1 MKKRLEIAKA
11 TEILKKDSVEY
22 VYEQIRQMLFNCLV
36 LARADVVRL
45 WGKMSYNQRR
55 EAIKA
60 LLVMENVAKQPEIYF
75 SREKTW
81 AAWKQ
86 RADEYTKQKNI
97 KDTGFAYYIVQDPKG
112 IVCHAA
118 AGAMTA
124 KMNQTYYNA
133 CDLVQKWEYAR
144 TNPTESRAY
153 EAMQYAKGIEK
164 KNKELAAMANVVQS
178 NCFVR
183 PFRQLAYS
191 IQH

>member
-1 MKKRLEIAKA
+1 MKKRLEMTKA
-11 TEILKKDSVEY
+11 TENLKKGSVEY
-22 VYEQIRQMLFNCLV
+22 VYEQIRHMLFNSFI

-45 WGKMSYNQRR
+45 WGKMNYNQRR
-55 EAIKA
+55 EAAKA
-60 LLVMENVAKQPEIYF
+60 LLVMEEVAKRPEIYF

-86 RADEYTKQKNI
+86 RADEYTKQHNI

-124 KMNQTYYNA
+124 KMNQVYYNA

-153 EAMQYAKGIEK
+153 EAMQYAQGIEK
-164 KNKELAAMANVVQS
+164 KNKELAARANVVQS
-178 NCFVR
+178 NCVVR
-183 PFRQLAYS
+183 PLKQLVYNF
-191 IQH
+191 QH